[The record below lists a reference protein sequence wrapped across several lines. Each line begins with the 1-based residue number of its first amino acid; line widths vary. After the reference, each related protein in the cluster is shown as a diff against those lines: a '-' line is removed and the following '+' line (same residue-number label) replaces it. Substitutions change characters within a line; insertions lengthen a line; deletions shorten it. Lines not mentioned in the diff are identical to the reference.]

1 MYPQSHPYTNPQAP
15 QPSQQYQTVHLSQRP
30 FHPAPPPQAPS
41 SHFSYS
47 NSVVQQRP
55 QHPYPQPYKL
65 PSHTDGPRQYHTD
78 DVWRMQSNDFS
89 TNNPHGPWINGV
101 RSSLVPVPSFAHEGM
116 LGFFSV
122 KFYLSRKYWLYLSLL
137 YCLQYCCALNF
148 INLMANYQ
156 CMVSRFLS
164 NYVLNFLLFYF
175 YNGSSWTYFYHE
187 LINIL

>member
-1 MYPQSHPYTNPQAP
+1 MSFLVLLEDTEAAFYSCRLLDNHCLSSFCLQDTHVPQMAGIIPHGAHVDVNSRNEMYPHSHQYTNPQAP

-55 QHPYPQPYKL
+55 QQPYPQPYKL
-65 PSHTDGPRQYHTD
+65 PSNPDGPRQYHTN

-116 LGFFSV
+116 LGFLSV
-122 KFYLSRKYWLYLSLL
+122 KFHL
-137 YCLQYCCALNF
+137 
-148 INLMANYQ
+148 
-156 CMVSRFLS
+156 FL
-164 NYVLNFLLFYF
+164 
-175 YNGSSWTYFYHE
+175 
-187 LINIL
+187 